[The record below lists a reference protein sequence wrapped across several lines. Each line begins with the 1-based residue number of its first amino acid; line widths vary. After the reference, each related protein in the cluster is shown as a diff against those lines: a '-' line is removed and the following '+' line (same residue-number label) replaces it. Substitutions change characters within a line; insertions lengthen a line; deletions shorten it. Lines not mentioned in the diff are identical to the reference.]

1 VDAAGIVL
9 AGGRSSRMGTP
20 KADLEWHGSTL
31 LHRTAALLQRSV
43 TGPVVVVAAP
53 DQQLPP
59 LPTGVQLAV
68 DPVEGRGPMQ
78 GVAVGLAA
86 LVGQAETAFVASTDM
101 PFLHPAYIRGVLAA
115 FEASPTDI
123 ALPIAGGHRQPL
135 AAAYRTGL
143 AELVAKLLAAGEHRP
158 GQIHQHCRM
167 RLIEEAEL
175 LADPELARL
184 DPDLDSVR
192 NLNEPADY
200 ESARARPAPQILV
213 ECFGAL
219 VGAGRP
225 RRQTVAAA
233 TLGRAADAVGL
244 TLDAHV
250 VAALNGDRITR
261 SPDLP
266 LVTGDAIAFLS
277 ADAGG

>member
-1 VDAAGIVL
+1 MDAAGIVL

-20 KADLEWHGSTL
+20 KAELEWHGSTL

-43 TGPVVVVAAP
+43 SGPVVVVAAP
-53 DQQLPP
+53 GQQLPP
-59 LPTGVQLAV
+59 LPAGVQLAF

-86 LVGQAETAFVASTDM
+86 VVKAADVAFVVSTDL
-101 PFLHPAYIRGVLAA
+101 PFLHPAYVHRVLAA
-115 FEASPTDI
+115 FRATPVDVL
-123 ALPIAGGHRQPL
+123 LPFARGYRQPL

-143 AELVAKLLAAGEHRP
+143 AALIAKLLDEGEDRP
-158 GQIHQHCRM
+158 GQIYRHCEM
-167 RLIEEAEL
+167 RVVEEAEL
-175 LADPELARL
+175 LVGGDLARL
-184 DPDLDSVR
+184 DPDLDSVV
-192 NLNEPADY
+192 NVNEPDDY
-200 ESARARPAPQILV
+200 AAARARPGPQIVV

-219 VGAGRP
+219 IGAGRP
-225 RRQTVAAA
+225 RKQTVAAA
-233 TLGRAADAVGL
+233 TLGEAADAIDL
-244 TLDAHV
+244 QLDAHV

-261 SPDLP
+261 NPGLP